1 MRKPSA
7 VSGQKD
13 LQLGR
18 AGNSGYLLSSFRK
31 FLKDNDRF
39 LFQTVSNEEADGNEE
54 ADYNEKA
61 KAGEKAKGNKKAKAG
76 EEAKGDEEA
85 DGNETTGDNQKAGN
99 VGG

>member
-7 VSGQKD
+7 IISQED

-18 AGNSGYLLSSFRK
+18 AGNSGHLLSSLRK

-39 LFQTVSNEEADGNEE
+39 LFQTVSDEEAKGNKE

-61 KAGEKAKGNKKAKAG
+61 KAGEEVKGN

-99 VGG
+99 VGGWRIK